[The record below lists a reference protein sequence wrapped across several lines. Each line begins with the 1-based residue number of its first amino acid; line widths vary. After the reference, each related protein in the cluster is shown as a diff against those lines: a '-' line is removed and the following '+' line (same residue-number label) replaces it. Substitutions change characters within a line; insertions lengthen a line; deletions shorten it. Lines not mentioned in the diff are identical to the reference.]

1 MAPFTVRFSF
11 LLSHFAIFGFT
22 RKIVK
27 NDETRPFFDITRI
40 CNKHTYTFIYIFYL
54 YTYSYYTCH
63 MVKLLV
69 LLVKKS
75 CVRIEVG
82 PMTVWPKKRCPDVV
96 HDVIGFQPK
105 EKWSRNH
112 KEHLMHFSLM
122 GWIYIYILY
131 MYNIYVKIACA
142 CIYL

>member
-1 MAPFTVRFSF
+1 
-11 LLSHFAIFGFT
+11 
-22 RKIVK
+22 
-27 NDETRPFFDITRI
+27 
-40 CNKHTYTFIYIFYL
+40 
-54 YTYSYYTCH
+54 

-122 GWIYIYILY
+122 G
-131 MYNIYVKIACA
+131 
-142 CIYL
+142 